1 MYLKKLVSVSAR
13 RADDFPPS
21 VPEYNRSEQTER
33 VVFSLSLSLSLSS
46 SLLLAFKRAFTFSH
60 APAASLSLFFLKT
73 LGKIESKTTL
83 KRELLLFARKEE
95 LLVWIS
101 KAVHYAESET
111 EEVSGNERARVRE
124 RERERERFWIEE
136 EYKY

>member
-33 VVFSLSLSLSLSS
+33 VVFSLSLSLSS

-60 APAASLSLFFLKT
+60 APAASLSLSLSLFFLKT

-124 RERERERFWIEE
+124 RERERERESR
-136 EYKY
+136 K